1 MVQVKY
7 IQNTEYVTRLGYQI
21 FKKYYRRAKKNY
33 VWPCCIHGIAQ
44 FLARARKFPFLQ
56 DFHDQYAD
64 IRLVATRGHMGQSAE
79 EANKSL
85 LKRPNITNMN
95 MQRKRDTILFLC

>member
-1 MVQVKY
+1 MSRDLDIKSLR
-7 IQNTEYVTRLGYQI
+7 NTTVGR
-21 FKKYYRRAKKNY
+21 KKNNY
-33 VWPCCIHGIAQ
+33 IWPCCIYGIAQ